1 MKIVSVINYKGGVG
15 KTTITTNLAYELALK
30 NKRVLVLDLDPQTS
44 TTQSL
49 IPISPIANYQ
59 NYQLQIQNNEIYTIR
74 SYFENCLNTN
84 FISQLTLPIIN
95 TNNTS
100 LHFVSSDF
108 NLTYINNLLATYLSY
123 SIKPINSI
131 INYLNLY
138 NKLKND
144 LSAYNINYDV
154 VLLDCPPNFD
164 IITKMAI
171 TASDSYIIPTK
182 MNEMSVVGIPTLM
195 SNINAHINEYNQYL
209 NLWGLYFNKEVNNI
223 NHPNCLG
230 VIANMLNPH
239 NIETE
244 RNTMIN
250 LINGLHINIF
260 DTRIRENNTIYASS
274 MIPINARNT
283 KYYKSQSTT
292 NSVLTELE
300 NLTNEFII
308 KAGI

>member
-1 MKIVSVINYKGGVG
+1 MKFVIVN
-15 KTTITTNLAYELALK
+15 
-30 NKRVLVLDLDPQTS
+30 
-44 TTQSL
+44 
-49 IPISPIANYQ
+49 
-59 NYQLQIQNNEIYTIR
+59 
-74 SYFENCLNTN
+74 
-84 FISQLTLPIIN
+84 
-95 TNNTS
+95 

-209 NLWGLYFNKEVNNI
+209 NL
-223 NHPNCLG
+223 
-230 VIANMLNPH
+230 
-239 NIETE
+239 
-244 RNTMIN
+244 
-250 LINGLHINIF
+250 
-260 DTRIRENNTIYASS
+260 
-274 MIPINARNT
+274 
-283 KYYKSQSTT
+283 
-292 NSVLTELE
+292 
-300 NLTNEFII
+300 
-308 KAGI
+308 